1 MNTVLSDVL
10 ESKALYYT
18 LLNRSPLGPI
28 IPPWRNVKSIGTLRH
43 AAFCTLQTIQI
54 GQVPAKIFNFASR
67 DFHRFEENIEF
78 EGISA
83 SG

>member
-1 MNTVLSDVL
+1 MYKKRDARAKLL
-10 ESKALYYT
+10 FCQSK
-18 LLNRSPLGPI
+18 PLAFL
-28 IPPWRNVKSIGTLRH
+28 T
-43 AAFCTLQTIQI
+43 FCTLQTIQI